1 MSYASLLINFC
12 KVERYVLDGL
22 FDAYGKPTG
31 NWTLVFD
38 GEEPCRLMSAKGKEL
53 TIGAEVV
60 VADYKVF
67 LRDLAVTEQDRIY
80 IYSEGVWVGPY
91 EILSVN
97 NIQDGVASH
106 HKECYLKISR

>member
-1 MSYASLLINFC
+1 MSYLALLINFC
-12 KVERYVLDGL
+12 KVERYILDGG

-31 NWTLVFD
+31 NWTLVID
-38 GEEPCRLMSAKGKEL
+38 GEEPCRLMASRGKEL

-67 LRDLAVTEQDRIY
+67 LRDIVITEQDRIY
-80 IYSEGVWVGPY
+80 IYTEGAWGGPY
-91 EILSVN
+91 EILLVN
-97 NIQDGVASH
+97 NVQDGVVSH

>member
-1 MSYASLLINFC
+1 MSYDTLLINFC
-12 KVERYVLDGL
+12 IVERYIPDGGT
-22 FDAYGKPTG
+22 DAYGKPTG
-31 NWTLVFD
+31 DWTVVID
-38 GEEPCRLMSAKGKEL
+38 GEEPCRLVSAKGKEL

-67 LRDLAVTEQDRIY
+67 LRDVAITEQDRIH
-80 IYSEGVWVGPY
+80 IYSEGAWVGPY

-97 NIQDGVASH
+97 NVQDGVASH